1 MVKQI
6 VSKVHYMNTPK
17 IFESEYR
24 FCKIL
29 WKNEPIK
36 SGQLVKL
43 CTEELGW
50 KRSTTY
56 TVIKRL
62 TERGVVI
69 TEKMIV
75 RALVK
80 EDEAQVSEINDLLDT
95 KFNGSCPAFLAA
107 FSKSGKMTEKDI
119 DEIQKMIDVIRSQNE

>member
-1 MVKQI
+1 MEKHI
-6 VSKVHYMNTPK
+6 VPKVHHMNTPK

-36 SGQLVKL
+36 SGQLVQL
-43 CTEELGW
+43 CAEELGW
-50 KRSTTY
+50 KPSTTY

-69 TEKMIV
+69 TEKMIADIYDHHCQYDD
-75 RALVK
+75 R
-80 EDEAQVSEINDLLDT
+80 NDRIQSSNNLD
-95 KFNGSCPAFLAA
+95 A
-107 FSKSGKMTEKDI
+107 
-119 DEIQKMIDVIRSQNE
+119 

>member
-1 MVKQI
+1 
-6 VSKVHYMNTPK
+6 MNTPK

-36 SGQLVKL
+36 SGQLVQL
-43 CTEELGW
+43 CAEELGW
-50 KRSTTY
+50 KPSTTY

-62 TERGVVI
+62 TERGVVV

-80 EDEAQVSEINDLLDT
+80 EDEAQVSEINDLLE
-95 KFNGSCPAFLAA
+95 NGMVTITQPGIPSERNPGLFMRL
-107 FSKSGKMTEKDI
+107 
-119 DEIQKMIDVIRSQNE
+119 

>member
-1 MVKQI
+1 MEKHI
-6 VSKVHYMNTPK
+6 VPKVHHMNTPK
-17 IFESEYR
+17 IFESDYR

-36 SGQLVKL
+36 SGQLVQM
-43 CTEELGW
+43 CAEELGW
-50 KRSTTY
+50 KPSTTY

-62 TERGVVI
+62 TERGVVV

-80 EDEAQVSEINDLLDT
+80 EDEAQVSEINDLLDN

-119 DEIQKMIDVIRSQNE
+119 DEIQKMIDAIRAQNE

>member
-1 MVKQI
+1 
-6 VSKVHYMNTPK
+6 MNTPK

-36 SGQLVKL
+36 SGLLVQL
-43 CTEELGW
+43 CADELGW
-50 KRSTTY
+50 KPSTTY

-80 EDEAQVSEINDLLDT
+80 EDEAQVSEINDILDN

-119 DEIQKMIDVIRSQNE
+119 DEIQKMIDAIRAQNE